1 LSWSCPVC
9 GGKDG
14 EERWR
19 VSSEATEG
27 GVDASIFRPSDADY
41 GQTAGHVLRC
51 TVCGHGSLAE
61 MPPSADISA
70 AYAAAADPVS
80 LREEEG
86 QVETGRRA
94 VAEIERLAA
103 PGVFCDFGCWTGSLL
118 VAARERGWTALG
130 IEPSAWASA
139 RAGERGLDV
148 RTCELHE
155 ADLPDDSVRALAMC
169 DVLEHLVDPSI
180 ALRTAARVLEP
191 GGVLYVTVPDAGSL
205 LARLMGKRWWAIVP
219 MHVQYF
225 TRSSLRRLLESHGF
239 DVRQITSHPK
249 VFTATY
255 YAERL
260 EGYRPTLSR
269 LGVTILERLGLADHA
284 VAPDFHDRM
293 AVYAVNMR
301 DSGRH

>member
-1 LSWSCPVC
+1 
-9 GGKDG
+9 
-14 EERWR
+14 
-19 VSSEATEG
+19 
-27 GVDASIFRPSDADY
+27 
-41 GQTAGHVLRC
+41 
-51 TVCGHGSLAE
+51 
-61 MPPSADISA
+61 
-70 AYAAAADPVS
+70 
-80 LREEEG
+80 
-86 QVETGRRA
+86 
-94 VAEIERLAA
+94 
-103 PGVFCDFGCWTGSLL
+103 
-118 VAARERGWTALG
+118 
-130 IEPSAWASA
+130 
-139 RAGERGLDV
+139 
-148 RTCELHE
+148 
-155 ADLPDDSVRALAMC
+155 
-169 DVLEHLVDPSI
+169 
-180 ALRTAARVLEP
+180 
-191 GGVLYVTVPDAGSL
+191 VLYVTVPDAGSL